1 MNNTP
6 TWNELFIP
14 LRAAK
19 KEYNDTFTG
28 YYEPSTQ
35 DFVRWLDVNYGI
47 KLTVAEDDFNLRDT
61 LEVVDEQKY
70 LIFVLKYAK

>member
-1 MNNTP
+1 MIDTP
-6 TWNELFIP
+6 QWRDIFMS

-19 KEYNDTFTG
+19 KEYEDTFTG

-47 KLTVAEDDFNLRDT
+47 KLTVAEDNFNLRDT

-70 LIFVLKYAK
+70 LIFVLKYVK

>member
-1 MNNTP
+1 M
-6 TWNELFIP
+6 L

-19 KEYNDTFTG
+19 KEYDTTFTG

-35 DFVRWLDVNYGI
+35 DFVRWLNVNYGI

-70 LIFVLKYAK
+70 LIFVLKYAT

>member
-1 MNNTP
+1 MIDTP
-6 TWNELFIP
+6 QWRDIFMP

-19 KEYNDTFTG
+19 REYEDTFTG

-70 LIFVLKYAK
+70 LIFVLKYVK